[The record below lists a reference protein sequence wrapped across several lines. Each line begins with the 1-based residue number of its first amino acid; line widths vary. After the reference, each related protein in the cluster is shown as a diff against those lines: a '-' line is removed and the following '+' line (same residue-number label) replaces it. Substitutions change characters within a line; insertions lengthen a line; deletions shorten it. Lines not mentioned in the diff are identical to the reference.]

1 MSRKDDMAFIDQQLQ
16 ELQDQIKAIA
26 EEHEAA
32 YGEITEKIQAVIK
45 EAGIFDEIESLEKE
59 RGELTQSN
67 QARIND
73 IQSKGQELLRTR
85 AFLEKRSDGSDEAA
99 ADEAPADEAPA
110 EEVAA
115 EDGDSGEEPE
125 RKAVV
130 KKKAVS
136 RKKG

>member
-1 MSRKDDMAFIDQQLQ
+1 MGKVSGKKKSNERRRQKRQQKKALKRRKTRKAYTPKERLLMSRKDDMAFIDQQLQ

-73 IQSKGQELLRTR
+73 IQSKGQEL
-85 AFLEKRSDGSDEAA
+85 
-99 ADEAPADEAPA
+99 
-110 EEVAA
+110 
-115 EDGDSGEEPE
+115 
-125 RKAVV
+125 
-130 KKKAVS
+130 
-136 RKKG
+136 

>member
-59 RGELTQSN
+59 RGELLQSN

-85 AFLEKRSDGSDEAA
+85 AFLEKRAGDPEEEAA
-99 ADEAPADEAPA
+99 PAVEDADCEDADC
-110 EEVAA
+110 
-115 EDGDSGEEPE
+115 EDESCGEEEPE

>member
-85 AFLEKRSDGSDEAA
+85 AFLEKRADGS
-99 ADEAPADEAPA
+99 DEAPADEAPA